1 MRIRTLGRL
10 AALGWVGAATLMAQ
24 GYPLP
29 SGSISIKFPD
39 DSPVLFSGSLTD
51 QSRAT
56 ARGAAMAIDL
66 RLSMLLRN
74 VSGSRQIHGVTLR
87 VVSQEVAVGGKGS
100 VTYPSLHVGP
110 GESFP
115 VRLEMQLM
123 RPTQTVN
130 GPLVEVNLDGV
141 LFGDL
146 TFYGPN
152 RLNSKRTMT
161 AEELEARRDREY
173 FKRALAQN
181 GVAGL
186 QSAVLESLVRQSER
200 PRLDALVI
208 RGGPSVA
215 ASANP
220 AQENTANFAFVRFP
234 DSPVAPISG
243 SARIS
248 GNEASAPRVQ
258 VRNNSGKTVKY
269 FELGW
274 LVSDPSGQQYL
285 AASLPASDAGLML
298 RPAGTAQV
306 MQDTALRFTRNGQPV
321 RVQGM
326 TGFVSQVEFE
336 NGEMWIPSRQTLESA
351 ALLRLLAPSAE
362 EQRLSDLYRRNGM
375 NALLEDL
382 KRY

>member
-1 MRIRTLGRL
+1 
-10 AALGWVGAATLMAQ
+10 MAQ
-24 GYPLP
+24 DYPLP

-66 RLSMLLRN
+66 HLSMLLRN
-74 VSGSRQIHGVTLR
+74 VSAKQIHGVTLR

-115 VRLEMQLM
+115 VRIEMQLM
-123 RPTQTVN
+123 RPTQAVN

-141 LFGDL
+141 LFQDL
-146 TFYGPN
+146 LFYGPN
-152 RLNSKRTMT
+152 RLNSKRIMT

-173 FKRALAQN
+173 FKGVLAQN
-181 GVAGL
+181 GAGGL

-200 PRLDALVI
+200 PRLDALVM
-208 RGGPSVA
+208 RGGPPVA
-215 ASANP
+215 SSANP
-220 AQENTANFAFVRFP
+220 LQASTANFAFLRMP
-234 DSPVAPISG
+234 DSPIAPIDG
-243 SARIS
+243 SAQIL
-248 GNEASAPRVQ
+248 GNEARAPRVQ
-258 VRNNSGKTVKY
+258 VQNNSSKIVRY

-274 LVSDPSGQQYL
+274 LVKDPAGQEYL
-285 AASLPASDAGLML
+285 AASLPASDPDLLL
-298 RPAGTAQV
+298 RPARTAQV
-306 MQDTALRFTRNGQPV
+306 MQDTTLRFTRNGQPV
-321 RVQGM
+321 KVQGM
-326 TGFVSQVEFE
+326 TGFVSQVEFT

-351 ALLRLLAPSAE
+351 ALLRVLAPSAE
-362 EQRLSDLYRRNGM
+362 EQRLTDLYRRNGI

-382 KRY
+382 KKY

>member
-123 RPTQTVN
+123 RPTQAVN